1 MRPFPALSLLAA
13 MVAAALTAVT
23 TAQSIDLPL
32 TPGIYSVTSTS
43 QTPGQAAGPGTSG
56 QHCVNAA
63 DMKDPENLFDPAV
76 VATSRRNEACKVQN
90 FSRDGNS
97 ITYDVQCPRAFIHVE
112 AKLSGNSYAGTRDV
126 KPRPGAATRVI
137 YAFQGKRVGDCR

>member
-1 MRPFPALSLLAA
+1 MRPILAFCLLAA
-13 MVAAALTAVT
+13 FSAVAI
-23 TAQSIDLPL
+23 AQSVDLPL
-32 TPGIYSVTSTS
+32 KPGRYSVTSTS

-56 QHCVNAA
+56 QRCVSAA

-76 VATSRRNEACKVQN
+76 VATSRGNEACKVQN

-97 ITYDVQCPRAFIHVE
+97 ISYDVQCPRAFVRVE
-112 AKLSGNSYAGTRDV
+112 ATLSGDSYKGSRDV

-137 YAFQGKRVGDCR
+137 YAFQGKRVGDCPK

>member
-1 MRPFPALSLLAA
+1 MRHTLAVCVLA
-13 MVAAALTAVT
+13 IFAAVAI
-23 TAQSIDLPL
+23 AQSVGLPL
-32 TPGIYSVTSTS
+32 KPGRYSVTSTS

-56 QHCVNAA
+56 QRCVGAA

-76 VATSRRNEACKVQN
+76 VATSRRNAACKVQN

-97 ITYDVQCPRAFIHVE
+97 ISYDVQCPRAFVHVE
-112 AKLSGNSYAGTRDV
+112 ATLSADSFKGSRDV

-137 YAFQGKRVGDCR
+137 YAFQGKRVGDCPK